1 MFTKRPGKPNLLAM
15 AKLPGRPRSAA
26 SRAALLPLALFVAAA
41 LSSCMELDAEL
52 EIRADGTGLLAL
64 DYVLPDFAENLDTG
78 GRARR
83 YLPLPA
89 DRAGLE
95 AIAAGIPG
103 LRLDA
108 WERAALEPGPSGVD
122 RFRISAALS
131 FDSPAAFAA
140 FAASTGG
147 EGMAEAAA
155 DGRGFDLVLSEGRSS
170 MDGGFLAFL
179 AAAFPEAA
187 CSFTVRLPSR
197 GASNR
202 GAFDAA
208 GTTLSWSLP
217 LQEILTARDTLDW
230 SVRW

>member
-1 MFTKRPGKPNLLAM
+1 M
-15 AKLPGRPRSAA
+15 ANPSGRPRSAA
-26 SRAALLPLALFVAAA
+26 SRAALLPLALVIAAA
-41 LSSCMELDAEL
+41 LSSCMELDATL
-52 EIRADGTGLLAL
+52 DIRADGAGLLAL
-64 DYVLPDFAENLDTG
+64 DYVLPDFAENLDSG

-89 DRAGLE
+89 ERAGFE
-95 AIAAGIPG
+95 ALVAGVPG
-103 LRLDA
+103 LRLEA
-108 WERAALEPGPSGVD
+108 WERSALATGPNGVD
-122 RFRISAALS
+122 RFRIAATLS
-131 FDSPAAFAA
+131 FDSPAALAA
-140 FAASTGG
+140 FAAEAGGGGIRGG
-147 EGMAEAAA
+147 EAA
-155 DGRGFDLVLSEGRSS
+155 GRGFDLVLSEGKGS

-187 CSFTVRLPSR
+187 CSFTVRLPAR

-208 GTTLSWSLP
+208 GTTLTWSVS